1 MRFDGFNTLEG
12 RHLVFAYGSVILI
25 QAGYALYILR
35 SWLKLSSAQKK
46 QRNRSGDQLRCP
58 RSIAADV
65 GSH

>member
-35 SWLKLSSAQKK
+35 SWLRLSSAQKK
-46 QRNRSGDQLRCP
+46 ATEP
-58 RSIAADV
+58 V
-65 GSH
+65 G